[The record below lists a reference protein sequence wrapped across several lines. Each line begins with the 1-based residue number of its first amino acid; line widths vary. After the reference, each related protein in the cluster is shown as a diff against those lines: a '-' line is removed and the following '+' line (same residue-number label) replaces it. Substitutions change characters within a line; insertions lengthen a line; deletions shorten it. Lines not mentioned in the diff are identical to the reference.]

1 MQSVLCFS
9 KHIRS
14 GADVAMCSPYTTDV
28 RFSLVACFI
37 MSVNTADVAFMR
49 NDVITAGRIM

>member
-14 GADVAMCSPYTTDV
+14 GADVAMCSPCTTDV

-49 NDVITAGRIM
+49 NDVITAEL